1 VEDSE
6 LRRSRRLLGLPPVI
20 LEPPPPP
27 LRRRLDHLGSFEAT
41 GAFDPEQP
49 PEESTANLGLVETSD
64 ADFGPDV
71 IISIQSYERLLSPNP
86 VMEQIISTGTSSI
99 PITVVTTGEASPN
112 SPSVVRSTM
121 APAATSSQS
130 GPTPSIVAATNPFT
144 SSATGA
150 PFSYGMPSSG
160 TSPTLTTSTLQT
172 LGLGAGSS
180 NAPLQGPLGGIP
192 VPFNA
197 FPYAGGHIPPSSPS
211 LGGPHQ
217 QTAGQPAHTSSLGA
231 GSQGQPAQTLPVGSS
246 PFSWN
251 GAVGNN
257 TLTQSAFPSG
267 GTPIFGQSNPAQGT
281 IPALGAHIPGP
292 WNSGQ
297 GSNPATGMPFWG
309 NAFHNQWN
317 PGQATMP
324 LPTGPAWN
332 NPSQSPQN
340 TMNAQNPMSFMGN
353 QQMMSPQ
360 MQNPFAGQGQG
371 FYPNPG
377 QQPNFSWQP
386 GASQTPG
393 PFYPGYQ
400 QQPKLPFLATLHL
413 PDLTRLLND
422 PICHDPRWPP
432 MPTKLPSDIPK
443 FEAKPNEDPGDHV
456 TTFHLWCSSNSLK
469 DDSVQ
474 LRLFQRTLIG
484 SAAKWYIELDRS
496 RYSFF
501 GELAMAFLNHFQ
513 LPVRYDAGTELLA
526 NFEQTSA
533 DHISDHIR
541 EWRRRKSLIK
551 VPVPPAFLLE
561 WFLKSLVPQLSKD
574 VATSGVFSEE
584 EAIMRAQQF
593 ELIYSQ
599 SGLLYN
605 ILPDAPRSILDKTR
619 QRAGPHADGIVGSAQ
634 TKPAEQLTKQ
644 LQQLS
649 IQHSAA
655 SQTSALAA
663 PPTQTSEV
671 HSVQTTNPK
680 ANQQPEGKKKQRKKS
695 KGDKKPNDKA
705 GEGTTEKRKARYPC
719 NLCAEDHPTHLCP
732 RLAEAQKFVTQ
743 QQQAVLTNPFQHG
756 QNLTQASASTEKGS
770 HENCPPQNASSS
782 ANVYM
787 MKSDAFIATR
797 AHDYSKPSASDKG
810 KEAEIPS
817 LPLQIEK
824 TLGETMTRIPKGA
837 FKRASHNPNAR
848 AAQNYSVVEDLSQTP
863 CAMSA
868 LEVLQSCP
876 AQRKALL
883 TALGSTETCNPGTI
897 MLDTTDLKPRLPYHV
912 AFQIVVAHP
921 TKTFTRNI
929 FRTVVDEGA
938 STCVMSLA
946 CWKAIG
952 QPELSP
958 SPTLLTAFDGR
969 SFRPHGII
977 PSFPVQLG
985 GKTVCVEVEVVDA
998 PIDYNLLLGRSWTY
1012 AMQAVVATIFRV
1024 LLFPHEGR
1032 IVTIDQLSFS
1042 RPDPALGAST
1052 VPMVDNPQAGVV
1064 NIGVGLCP
1072 SLMGTF
1078 DYPPPQGDVKF
1089 ISTHHKAEIF
1099 HVSSF
1104 RTTYFQDPWTLP
1116 SPSDTMDATGHAG
1129 MSTPL
1134 SAAEVAYSLVQQTSA
1149 TPDPIPTP
1157 ELDPLLEPI
1166 WAQDSLVN
1174 TDSLDLVLPS
1184 DEAII
1189 EAMTGPDKPWED
1201 LHHRSYFLPELHR
1214 IEAGE
1219 FTITM
1224 TGDQPCPIN
1233 LLATQDIYAEGNM
1246 ATIAETIPIN
1256 ISRNPG
1262 IMENVFVGA
1271 DCSPEEIQIYTDL
1284 FKEFRD
1290 VFAWSYEAIP
1300 DIDPQSVDH
1309 GLPLLFFKLALRP
1322 KRNIRRDCIY
1332 AFRSRPD

>member
-49 PEESTANLGLVETSD
+49 PEATTANLGAVETSD
-64 ADFGPDV
+64 TDFGPDV
-71 IISIQSYERLLSPNP
+71 IISVESYERLLSPDP

-112 SPSVVRSTM
+112 LPSVVRSTM
-121 APAATSSQS
+121 APATTTSQS
-130 GPTPSIVAATNPFT
+130 GPTPSIAAATNPFT

-160 TSPTLTTSTLQT
+160 TVPALTSSISQT

-180 NAPLQGPLGGIP
+180 NASLQGQPGGTHA
-192 VPFNA
+192 PFNA
-197 FPYAGGHIPPSSPS
+197 FPYAGGHLPPSSPS

-217 QTAGQPAHTSSLGA
+217 QTAGQPAHTSLLGA
-231 GSQGQPAQTLPVGSS
+231 GSQGQPAQTLPVGPS

-257 TLTQSAFPSG
+257 TLAPSAFPSG

-281 IPALGAHIPGP
+281 IPTLGANIPGP

-353 QQMMSPQ
+353 QPMMSPQ

-655 SQTSALAA
+655 SQTTASAA

-743 QQQAVLTNPFQHG
+743 HQQAVLTNPFQHG

-797 AHDYSKPSASDKG
+797 AHDYSKSSASDKG

-1149 TPDPIPTP
+1149 TPDPIPA
-1157 ELDPLLEPI
+1157 L
-1166 WAQDSLVN
+1166 
-1174 TDSLDLVLPS
+1174 
-1184 DEAII
+1184 
-1189 EAMTGPDKPWED
+1189 G
-1201 LHHRSYFLPELHR
+1201 
-1214 IEAGE
+1214 
-1219 FTITM
+1219 
-1224 TGDQPCPIN
+1224 
-1233 LLATQDIYAEGNM
+1233 
-1246 ATIAETIPIN
+1246 
-1256 ISRNPG
+1256 
-1262 IMENVFVGA
+1262 VG
-1271 DCSPEEIQIYTDL
+1271 ST
-1284 FKEFRD
+1284 
-1290 VFAWSYEAIP
+1290 
-1300 DIDPQSVDH
+1300 PQSLS
-1309 GLPLLFFKLALRP
+1309 GLRILLLTP
-1322 KRNIRRDCIY
+1322 IH
-1332 AFRSRPD
+1332 